1 MEDPWGVSTTLMLYD
16 NPWKVK
22 KVLTNYDTSN
32 MNRLTLSA
40 EHVIKMMLP
49 VLGENAETNVQTAD
63 GVKLWFWDV
72 DTESSHQ
79 LLLKQDNYNSC
90 YTITGKWNQEFNKRR
105 NLKARDEIGLQWDRY
120 NGRFNFSV
128 IQRA

>member
-1 MEDPWGVSTTLMLYD
+1 MLYD

-40 EHVIKMMLP
+40 EDVIKMMLP
-49 VLGENAETNVQTAD
+49 VLGENAEMNVQTAD

-90 YTITGKWNQEFNKRR
+90 YTITESGIK
-105 NLKARDEIGLQWDRY
+105 NLIRGGI
-120 NGRFNFSV
+120 
-128 IQRA
+128 